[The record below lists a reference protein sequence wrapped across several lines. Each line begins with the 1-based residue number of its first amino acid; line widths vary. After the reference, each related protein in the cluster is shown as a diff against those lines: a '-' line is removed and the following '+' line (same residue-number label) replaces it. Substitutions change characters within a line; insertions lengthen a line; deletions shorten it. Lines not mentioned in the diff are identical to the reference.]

1 MAVVHATWKIAP
13 YGTILRAFNIKYI
26 SRASVKGHVLT
37 DLVVEIAEPSLDE
50 MTKAQHIDGKL
61 VDTIS
66 LRGILC
72 LEWYMLM
79 ALQIKGDP
87 KWG

>member
-1 MAVVHATWKIAP
+1 MVVAHATQRIAP
-13 YGTILRAFNIKYI
+13 YGTILGAFNIKYI
-26 SRASVKGHVLT
+26 SRASVKGQVLMN
-37 DLVVEIAEPSLDE
+37 LVVETAEPSSNE
-50 MTKAQHIDGKL
+50 MTEAQHIDGKL
-61 VDTIS
+61 VDMVS

-87 KWG
+87 K

>member
-1 MAVVHATWKIAP
+1 MGQV
-13 YGTILRAFNIKYI
+13 F
-26 SRASVKGHVLT
+26 T
-37 DLVVEIAEPSLDE
+37 DLVTDITEPLPIE
-50 MTKAQHIDGKL
+50 MTEAQHIGGKL
-61 VDTIS
+61 VDTA
-66 LRGILC
+66 LLHAILY